1 METQTQAEEAL
12 DWALA
17 GGGNDFLLERTSASI
32 RAATRAA
39 LESLYMPAGT
49 LEQMCFKLRDYRLVD
64 DPAELKHGQFL
75 RWICLHN
82 IEHATPVLAR
92 GGMLCEIRAACT
104 WRSEPTLP
112 CMTLVVKSTFN
123 NAHWQ
128 ISVGECLLFQ
138 RLSDQE
144 RIVIA
149 ASDLVQQ
156 ENLGPM

>member
-1 METQTQAEEAL
+1 MEEAL

-39 LESLYMPAGT
+39 LTSLYVPAST
-49 LEQMCFKLRDYRLVD
+49 LDQMCFKLRDYRLVD

-75 RWICLHN
+75 RWVCLN
-82 IEHATPVLAR
+82 NTPLVLAR
-92 GGMLCEIRAACT
+92 GGMLCEIRSACT

-149 ASDLVQQ
+149 ASDLVHQKT
-156 ENLGPM
+156 